1 MVVVTQNRQKCIGC
15 NYCVEL
21 APEYW
26 RMSKRD
32 GKSVLLGAREM
43 KGQHTL
49 RLPDDTAFEA
59 NQAAARA
66 CPVHIIQVR
75 QV

>member
-1 MVVVTQNRQKCIGC
+1 
-15 NYCVEL
+15 
-21 APEYW
+21 
-26 RMSKRD
+26 MSKRD

-49 RLPDDTAFEA
+49 RLPDDTAFEV